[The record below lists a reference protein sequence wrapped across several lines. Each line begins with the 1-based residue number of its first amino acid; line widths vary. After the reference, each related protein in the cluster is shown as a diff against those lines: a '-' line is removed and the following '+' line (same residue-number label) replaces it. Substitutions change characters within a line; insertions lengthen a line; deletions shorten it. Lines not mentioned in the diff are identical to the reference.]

1 MANNRYHR
9 RRRSNRSFV
18 MLCGVLAALIVCCVI
33 VGVVVHKKHA
43 SQPDPVAPALA
54 QAASPEPEATQ
65 EIVEP
70 TAEPE
75 AAPALAAA
83 TEEVPAV
90 DGTEAVDEGALVEE
104 PVLTPE
110 ATREARADGADAM
123 VAAPSAEN
131 AQKLANE
138 VRPDVVEGFLP
149 VCYGLKTD
157 QKVVAITIDDCNQ
170 PENLKQILKIINSYG
185 GKATIFPIGQ
195 NVEKCGE
202 ILKAAWE
209 SGFEIENH
217 TWDHCGLYN
226 VDDDMLAK
234 EIWSQNAKVSQILG
248 VDYQMHFLRPRGGDN
263 RYDQR
268 THAYMRQMGYYGL
281 AYWTQVGI
289 HSSTDSLMQHL
300 APGNIFLYH
309 TTDEDLAQLSELV
322 PRLHEAGYTMVTLN
336 ELYGLPANET
346 APLTE
351 KTQAPVLAPYTRM
364 EQTLNPGDYLRD
376 VYLVQ
381 EELTKRGFLTAEYN
395 GYYGK
400 VTKQAVMDFQKSAGL
415 TADGICGPDT
425 WKALFGEN

>member
-9 RRRSNRSFV
+9 RRRKNRSFV
-18 MLCGVLAALIVCCVI
+18 MLCGVLAALIVGCVI
-33 VGVVVHKKHA
+33 VGVVVHGRHA
-43 SQPDPVAPALA
+43 NRPDPVAPVLA
-54 QAASPEPEATQ
+54 QAASPEPEATA
-65 EIVEP
+65 EAGEA
-70 TAEPE
+70 TAEPQAE
-75 AAPALAAA
+75 EALAAA
-83 TEEVPAV
+83 TQEPAA
-90 DGTEAVDEGALVEE
+90 TEE
-104 PVLTPE
+104 PAAVIEEPALAPE
-110 ATREARADGADAM
+110 PTLEPRADGADAM
-123 VAAPSAEN
+123 VTAPSAEN
-131 AQKLANE
+131 AQKLANA
-138 VRPDVVEGFLP
+138 VRPDVVDGFLP

-170 PENLKQILKIINSYG
+170 PDNLKQILKLINSYG

-195 NVEKCGE
+195 NVEKCAD

-289 HSSTDSLMQHL
+289 HSSTDSLMEHV

-309 TTDEDLAQLSELV
+309 TTDEDLAQLTELV
-322 PRLHEAGYTMVTLN
+322 PRLHAAGYTMVTLN

-351 KTQAPVLAPYTRM
+351 KTEAPALAAYTRM

-376 VYLVQ
+376 VYLMQ
-381 EELTKRGFLTAEYN
+381 EELTRRGFLTAEYN

-400 VTKQAVMDFQKSAGL
+400 VTKQAVMDFQKSVGL

>member
-9 RRRSNRSFV
+9 RRRRNRSFV

-83 TEEVPAV
+83 TEAVPAV
-90 DGTEAVDEGALVEE
+90 EE
-104 PVLTPE
+104 PALAPE

-226 VDDDMLAK
+226 VDDDMLA
-234 EIWSQNAKVSQILG
+234 
-248 VDYQMHFLRPRGGDN
+248 
-263 RYDQR
+263 
-268 THAYMRQMGYYGL
+268 
-281 AYWTQVGI
+281 
-289 HSSTDSLMQHL
+289 
-300 APGNIFLYH
+300 
-309 TTDEDLAQLSELV
+309 
-322 PRLHEAGYTMVTLN
+322 
-336 ELYGLPANET
+336 
-346 APLTE
+346 
-351 KTQAPVLAPYTRM
+351 
-364 EQTLNPGDYLRD
+364 
-376 VYLVQ
+376 
-381 EELTKRGFLTAEYN
+381 
-395 GYYGK
+395 
-400 VTKQAVMDFQKSAGL
+400 
-415 TADGICGPDT
+415 
-425 WKALFGEN
+425 